1 MRIRA
6 VTAIACLALAPVA
19 SADVWTFHDMLD
31 GLQENPPNA
40 SPATGMAMGTYDDAT
55 NMLSIQIVA
64 SGFVANISAAHIHTA
79 PAGVNGPVTFFLT
92 GATGGTTYSAN
103 DMFNLTPA
111 QETTFLAGGM
121 YVNIHSSV
129 FPGGEIRSQL
139 HPVPAPGALALGG
152 LGLLGLARR
161 RR

>member
-6 VTAIACLALAPVA
+6 ITAGACLALASVA

-55 NMLSIQIVA
+55 NVLTIQVVG
-64 SGFVANISAAHIHTA
+64 SGFVANITAAHIHTA

-92 GATGGTTYSAN
+92 GATGGTSYNSN
-103 DMFNLTPA
+103 DIFNLSAA

-121 YVNIHSSV
+121 YVNVHSTA
-129 FPGGEIRSQL
+129 FPGGEIRTQL
-139 HPVPAPGALALGG
+139 NPVPAPSALALGG
-152 LGLLGLARR
+152 LGLLGFARR